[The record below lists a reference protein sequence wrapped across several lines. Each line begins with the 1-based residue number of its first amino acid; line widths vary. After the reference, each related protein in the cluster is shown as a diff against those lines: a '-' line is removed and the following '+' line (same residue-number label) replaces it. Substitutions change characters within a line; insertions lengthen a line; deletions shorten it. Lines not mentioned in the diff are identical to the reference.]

1 MIELFMSRHIFGFL
15 SLNRKSFLRYFFT
28 ISYFRWT
35 RMLIES
41 ATGIFTGS
49 KYNERSIFEQN
60 GFLGELEPIGN
71 GRTIASKNHG
81 QDQF

>member
-1 MIELFMSRHIFGFL
+1 
-15 SLNRKSFLRYFFT
+15 
-28 ISYFRWT
+28 
-35 RMLIES
+35 MLIES

-49 KYNERSIFEQN
+49 KYNERSIYEQN